1 MPLQFQHWL
10 FLCGCS
16 VGLQH
21 DVSLSPCCLH
31 HFSTVLHT
39 VALLHDVS
47 FSTAMGIIFFSR
59 WNCEHILSSFSF
71 TFLKDILPSTLRERR
86 KRTIYT
92 VWKEMGYANIN
103 TTTSNHAC
111 TQMLIQMWIPM
122 KLGEKTCSSDQLE
135 WVVPQKQQHLPG
147 MQYEVT
153 CSFSQKCREGG
164 VGKKPVERIY
174 YGPGSLYRP
183 WQTSGHEYTAIIS
196 DLID

>member
-86 KRTIYT
+86 KGTIYT

-135 WVVPQKQQHLPG
+135 WVAGCDYFLRIFGPCRCLHPNALHPSPCKIKML
-147 MQYEVT
+147 MLEVT
-153 CSFSQKCREGG
+153 ECQVSCAR
-164 VGKKPVERIY
+164 
-174 YGPGSLYRP
+174 L
-183 WQTSGHEYTAIIS
+183 TAPA
-196 DLID
+196 